1 MTAAFFKDRPLR
13 GGEVPAKAEYILFA
27 VSALVFGLL
36 FVHPDLTETAR
47 HGYILIRST
56 LDGDFFGFFENTLSR
71 SYGYGYV
78 NAAHYN
84 ILMYILYAVWEL
96 PVFLAERLLGFEAS
110 DAVLALWCKPI
121 GVGFYL
127 GCGFLVRRLAGQ
139 LALPGAPRAAL
150 CFLLDP
156 VCFFTTL
163 IMGQYDSICLFF
175 VLWALCLYFE
185 GRLRRFA
192 LVMGAGLVF
201 KFFPVFLLIPLLLL
215 KEKNPLRLVGYGAA
229 ALWLYLP
236 STLLFYGRDGD
247 AGFFNSLM
255 AQRLFDPLT
264 DTGRMDAARFGLVMV
279 LVCAAA
285 YLLRPARE
293 QLPRI
298 ALYLCL
304 TVLCAL
310 FFVVE
315 WHPQWLILLAPFLLL
330 TTLGQKNTA
339 LFFWTELIGSI
350 GFLLVTAFGFPGQL
364 EANLLNNG
372 LLPLLTGSPVYTGEL
387 RTLSFYYSL
396 IPYLTQL
403 APLLFYGA
411 LLCQILFKLPLPRGS
426 LAERLSPDT
435 AQPLPL
441 RARTWGYP
449 ALAVGGFWLVPV
461 LFSLLNTVGVL

>member
-1 MTAAFFKDRPLR
+1 MTSAFFKDRLLH
-13 GGEVPAKAEYILFA
+13 GGETPAKAEYILFA
-27 VSALVFGLL
+27 ALTLIFGVL

-56 LDGDFFGFFENTLSR
+56 LDGDFFNFFENTLSR

-96 PVFLAERLLGFEAS
+96 PVFLAERLLQLEAS
-110 DAVLALWCKPI
+110 DAFLALWCKPI

-127 GCGFLVRRLAGQ
+127 GCGVLVQRLARQ

-156 VCFFTTL
+156 VCFFTTV

-175 VLWALCLYFE
+175 VLWALCFYFE
-185 GRLRRFA
+185 GRLWRFA

-215 KEKNPLRLVGYGAA
+215 REKKPLRLAGYGAA

-236 STLLFYGRDGD
+236 ATALFHGRDGD

-255 AQRLFDPLT
+255 ARRLFDPLT

-285 YLLRPARE
+285 YLLRPVRE

-310 FFVVE
+310 FFIVE
-315 WHPQWLILLAPFLLL
+315 WHPQWLILLAPFILL
-330 TTLGQKNTA
+330 TTLQQQDGR
-339 LFFWTELIGSI
+339 LFFWVELAGSI

-364 EANLLNNG
+364 EANLLDG
-372 LLPLLTGSPVYTGEL
+372 GILPLLTGAPVYTGGL
-387 RTLSFYYSL
+387 RTLDFYYTL
-396 IPYLTQL
+396 IPYLTDL

-411 LLCQILFKLPLPRGS
+411 LLCQPVFKLPLDGGTLADRLSRGS
-426 LAERLSPDT
+426 L
-435 AQPLPL
+435 QPLWS
-441 RARTWGYP
+441 RARAWGHF
-449 ALAVGGFWLVPV
+449 LFAVGGFWLVPM